1 MLVERGT
8 CLRTRCAAQGFEGTP
23 QLLLQRLI
31 VLIERV
37 DLFGRAAEAGFAEP
51 GEDGFNHAFAQNED
65 TSQNAHA
72 VRTDAAP
79 SAALDPVDR
88 CLGPRFRKIL
98 TGVACG
104 VIRPLAGEQ
113 LAHALGQL

>member
-8 CLRTRCAAQGFEGTP
+8 CLRTCCEAQSFEGTP

-51 GEDGFNHAFAQNED
+51 GEDGFHLAFAQNED